1 MKYTQQEKELA
12 TILFC
17 ADIDESVVN
26 ITPRVKRLVKQYA
39 IEFNWY
45 CFRHWILLFLKAFPQ
60 TISIS
65 ISRHISFKTAYNVAL
80 SNIYHKQQEE
90 YYN

>member
-1 MKYTQQEKELA
+1 MKYTDQEK
-12 TILFC
+12 
-17 ADIDESVVN
+17 
-26 ITPRVKRLVKQYA
+26 K

-45 CFRHWILLFLKAFPQ
+45 CFRHWLLLSLKALPQ

-65 ISRHISFKTAYNVAL
+65 ISRHISFKAAYNVAL

>member
-1 MKYTQQEKELA
+1 MKYTEQEKKLA

-45 CFRHWILLFLKAFPQ
+45 CFRHWLLLSLKALPQ

-65 ISRHISFKTAYNVAL
+65 IRQHISFKSAYYVAL